1 MTTVVENFQQNG
13 FNQFKNANSIITTTS
28 INSCSSNKNNDGD
41 DETTIEELSSK
52 LSEAKFFTKFNSM
65 VSRKNS
71 LQNVKAIRA
80 NVFTPSFLKEI
91 NAEHLPSMNI
101 NDIMKMKIK
110 DDCIEEEPF
119 YIVDLGIL
127 TQKLEQWK
135 TLLPRVEPF
144 YAVKCCPDSVIL
156 KTLARFGIGFDCAS
170 KGEIQQVIELGVPRD
185 NIIMANPCKG
195 PSHVLKAKEY
205 GVKKMTFD
213 NFDELEKIHKY
224 FPDAELVL
232 RILPDDSRSIM
243 RFGTKFGAS
252 PSICKNL
259 LLQAKDLGLNVIG
272 VSFHVGSGCL
282 DPTAFADAVKL
293 ARTIFDE
300 AEDIGYNF
308 SLLDIGGGFPGVDDL
323 DIPINFPN
331 IAKIMG
337 PVIDQFFPANVRV
350 IAEPGRYFAA
360 ATHSLAVSVFARR
373 KVDLENTPADLSA
386 APNFLYYVNDG
397 VYGSFNCIFF
407 DHAHPMPKLLFEKP
421 TNSRLFSSKIFGPT
435 CDSLDVV
442 VKEILLP
449 KLEVGDW
456 IVFPYMGAYTSAAA
470 SEFNGF
476 RKTQKYYVCTLEL

>member
-1 MTTVVENFQQNG
+1 
-13 FNQFKNANSIITTTS
+13 
-28 INSCSSNKNNDGD
+28 
-41 DETTIEELSSK
+41 
-52 LSEAKFFTKFNSM
+52 
-65 VSRKNS
+65 
-71 LQNVKAIRA
+71 
-80 NVFTPSFLKEI
+80 
-91 NAEHLPSMNI
+91 MN
-101 NDIMKMKIK
+101 
-110 DDCIEEEPF
+110 
-119 YIVDLGIL
+119 
-127 TQKLEQWK
+127 WK
-135 TLLPRVEPF
+135 
-144 YAVKCCPDSVIL
+144 
-156 KTLARFGIGFDCAS
+156 
-170 KGEIQQVIELGVPRD
+170 
-185 NIIMANPCKG
+185 
-195 PSHVLKAKEY
+195 
-205 GVKKMTFD
+205 
-213 NFDELEKIHKY
+213 KIHKY

-300 AEDIGYNF
+300 AEDVGYNF

-337 PVIDQFFPANVRV
+337 PVIDKLFPANVRV

-421 TNSRLFSSKIFGPT
+421 ANSRLFNSKIFGPT

-456 IVFPYMGAYTSAAA
+456 IVFPHMGAYTSAAA

-476 RKTQKYYVCTLEL
+476 RKTHKYYVCTLEL